1 MRLSQLF
8 RIFNIVNHETVN
20 AIYYIVLNK
29 KAVVLGQ
36 TGIWDTPYLDQ

>member
-8 RIFNIVNHETVN
+8 RIFNIVNYETVN
-20 AIYYIVLNK
+20 VIYYIVLNK

-36 TGIWDTPYLDQ
+36 SGIWDNPYWDQ